1 MSPYDAY
8 IKNQEIVEDKEEL
21 LLKTFEAIFSNL
33 NIVKIAIEENII
45 EKKAQTVKK
54 LIDTFEIMRASLDFE
69 KGGEIAKNLDAIYVF
84 CIEELVRANAKNDI
98 EHIMNVVE
106 VLTPIKEGFE
116 EIAKQRVH

>member
-69 KGGEIAKNLDAIYVF
+69 KGGKIAKNLDAIYVF
-84 CIEELVRANAKNDI
+84 CIE
-98 EHIMNVVE
+98 
-106 VLTPIKEGFE
+106 
-116 EIAKQRVH
+116 